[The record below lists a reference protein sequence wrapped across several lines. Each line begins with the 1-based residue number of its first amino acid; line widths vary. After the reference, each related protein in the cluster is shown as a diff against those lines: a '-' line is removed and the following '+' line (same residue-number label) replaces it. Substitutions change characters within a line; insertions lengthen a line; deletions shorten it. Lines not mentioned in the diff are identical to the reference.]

1 MGAPFKT
8 GRECL
13 STRARVCTRYT
24 EHGRASITR
33 RRVPG
38 CFIPF
43 AIFHILPTRVR
54 THRWRCLGY
63 PLLIPKPPATTP
75 MPMQRHLWARGTS
88 EPFTGQENPPLFAPW
103 EAPCSGNFPLSS
115 PVPSPD
121 RTIRVT
127 LFRFVT
133 LRGARGSSRERE
145 MRFRKM
151 QKVYARVCACMCVWE
166 GRRGR

>member
-103 EAPCSGNFPLSS
+103 EAPCSGNPAFQPRSFAGSNDIYALRYFALLPL
-115 PVPSPD
+115 
-121 RTIRVT
+121 
-127 LFRFVT
+127 
-133 LRGARGSSRERE
+133 GERE
-145 MRFRKM
+145 VLLEEER
-151 QKVYARVCACMCVWE
+151 
-166 GRRGR
+166 